1 MLSLKPRNTQKKILG
16 HSERVQVQEIMK
28 ITRPTRKNVAF
39 HQENTRW
46 NAKTAMVTAGMVDT
60 LQLTERNTVRTSS
73 ATTVEIKS

>member
-1 MLSLKPRNTQKKILG
+1 MLLKALKIEQEKYVLMLSLKPRNTQKKILG

-46 NAKTAMVTAGMVDT
+46 NAKTAMVTDGMADT
-60 LQLTERNTVRTSS
+60 LR
-73 ATTVEIKS
+73 